1 MNSTFD
7 LLIKNLETSHKDRLL
22 WFQKNKNEE
31 FNGWLPSYDEDKLL
45 ATKAKGIYKPKELK
59 YALSIRMTKD
69 GPYEDKI

>member
-7 LLIKNLETSHKDRLL
+7 LLIKNLETSHKDRLV

-45 ATKAKGIYKPKELK
+45 ATKASTNVSCSAPV
-59 YALSIRMTKD
+59 ALAGMPS
-69 GPYEDKI
+69 

>member
-31 FNGWLPSYDEDKLL
+31 FNPYKKNI
-45 ATKAKGIYKPKELK
+45 TK
-59 YALSIRMTKD
+59 
-69 GPYEDKI
+69 

>member
-1 MNSTFD
+1 M
-7 LLIKNLETSHKDRLL
+7 

-59 YALSIRMTKD
+59 QQQIYKERKKYVQFAIVLALIGLTIYSYGK
-69 GPYEDKI
+69 